1 MLIEEML
8 KQQETK
14 IKESMIK
21 EKKSFNDIFDILD
34 YYLFNSDKIE
44 DKDSM
49 IRNINKISF
58 KLLENIEKLREEM
71 FEQCLE
77 DSCNHDYM
85 NRLDL
90 LIRFLPKEAD
100 ISLLTTVKNIL
111 EEDFEP
117 TYDI

>member
-8 KQQETK
+8 KQQELK
-14 IKESMIK
+14 IKETMKK
-21 EKKSFNDIFDILD
+21 EKKSFNDIFNILE
-34 YYLFNSDKIE
+34 YYLFNSHKIE

-49 IRNINKISF
+49 IKDINDLSF
-58 KLLENIEKLREEM
+58 NLLKNIENLREEM
-71 FEQCLE
+71 FEQCLKN
-77 DSCNHDYM
+77 SCNHDYM

-90 LIRFLPKEAD
+90 LIRFLPKEVD
-100 ISLLTTVKNIL
+100 LSILNTVKNIL